1 MVMQLSA
8 MKEFLVLAQ
17 RLNFLTASEEL
28 YISQATLSRHIK
40 DLEKELGMPLFR
52 RSTRK
57 VELTPFGIRMI
68 PFAKRAVAL
77 DEDIAKSV
85 EDYKEQVSNHLT
97 VGLVPHW
104 DRIDFGRLIA
114 GFRRQYPGI
123 HISIVSRDS
132 ADLLKMLED
141 ETCHFALIRAAS
153 KPTESSVPICDDP
166 LYAFLPASHPLAGRS
181 SLSPKDLA
189 GESFLLGG
197 DGELS
202 YELALAACREAG
214 VEPQVLYHGAGPQQ
228 LYFLTQGIGVSIMF
242 EGPML
247 DNQSAVV
254 RIPLETSVMAKIY
267 LVYRPETLHDAG
279 RALLE
284 FLLQYKF

>member
-1 MVMQLSA
+1 MQLSA

-77 DEDIAKSV
+77 DEDIAKSI
-85 EDYKEQVSNHLT
+85 EDYREQVSNHLII
-97 VGLVPHW
+97 GCVPHW
-104 DRIDFGRLIA
+104 DQIDFSKLVTE
-114 GFRRQYPGI
+114 FRRQHPNI
-123 HISIVSRDS
+123 QISIVSRDTE
-132 ADLLKMLED
+132 ALLKMLED

-153 KPTESSVPICDDP
+153 KPTPDSVPLCDDP
-166 LYAFLPASHPLAGRS
+166 LYAFLPVDHPLAGRTS
-181 SLSPKDLA
+181 VSPRELA

-202 YELALAACREAG
+202 YELALAACREDG
-214 VEPQVLYHGAGPQQ
+214 VEPRVLFHGARPQQ
-228 LYFLTQGIGVSIMF
+228 LNFLSQGIGVSIMF
-242 EGPML
+242 KGPMF
-247 DNQSAVV
+247 DNQTAVV
-254 RIPLETSVMAKIY
+254 KIPLETSVMAKIY
-267 LVYRPETLHDAG
+267 LAYRPEVLHDSG

-284 FLLQYKF
+284 FLLEYKL